1 MSKALDTT
9 SLSEAFIQF
18 QIQVKREEIQ
28 DFEEE
33 ISQLEDKKNKLIKLQ
48 EQLREEHKGYVRDLQ
63 KKMKEQERNLEQR
76 QREDEE
82 QVECTARENLELKH
96 KQQKE
101 LEELRCKLARL
112 QVQVKELQEEQHV
125 WLQYKND
132 GSIKDQQKIQKLE
145 KDIALTQRTFQEI
158 SEYFQ
163 RSLVAAINET
173 EQKVAQS
180 LKDGINLAF
189 ERAKENLDDMS
200 KLEIKEMHW
209 LKKQVPLYNEK
220 VAVLES
226 TVQKLEEEILDLVS
240 LSPGNEFLEQSASL
254 GSHDT
259 HNMDRNIMKIS
270 PEETSE
276 LVNRVRYP
284 LQPLTEV
291 KGAQQK
297 SNVTA
302 SGSTTTS
309 TPPNFS
315 EIFSDHT
322 DFTGPTHLGSLEQK
336 LLWVRGKAYP
346 LHPLPNDPADMGEE
360 MTFDLLQT
368 ESWPVTTNIIH
379 RKFKPSSSQSGE
391 ADESLND
398 TCEIQLLDKNF
409 ILDGE

>member
-1 MSKALDTT
+1 MSKTLDTT

-33 ISQLEDKKNKLIKLQ
+33 ICQLEDKKQKLIKLQ
-48 EQLREEHKGYVRDLQ
+48 EQLREEHRGHVRELQ

-96 KQQKE
+96 KQEKE

-112 QVQVKELQEEQHV
+112 QVQVKELQEEQQV
-125 WLQYKND
+125 WLQYKNE

-163 RSLVAAINET
+163 RSLVVAINET

-180 LKDGINLAF
+180 LKDGIQLAF
-189 ERAKENLDDMS
+189 ERAKENLDNTS

-226 TVQKLEEEILDLVS
+226 TVHKLEEEILDLVS
-240 LSPGNEFLEQSASL
+240 LSPGNEFLVQSASL

-259 HNMDRNIMKIS
+259 HNMDRNIMKIN

-276 LVNRVRYP
+276 LFDRARYP

-309 TPPNFS
+309 SPPDFS
-315 EIFSDHT
+315 EMFSGQA
-322 DFTGPTHLGSLEQK
+322 DFTGPMHLGSLEQK
-336 LLWVRGKAYP
+336 LLWVIGKAYP
-346 LHPLPNDPADMGEE
+346 LHPPPNDPADMGEE

-368 ESWPVTTNIIH
+368 ERWPVTTDIIH
-379 RKFKPSSSQSGE
+379 RTFKQSSSQSGE
-391 ADESLND
+391 ADDSVND
-398 TCEIQLLDKNF
+398 TCEIQQLDKNL
-409 ILDGE
+409 ITNGE

>member
-1 MSKALDTT
+1 MSKTLDTT
-9 SLSEAFIQF
+9 SLSETFIQF
-18 QIQVKREEIQ
+18 QLVR
-28 DFEEE
+28 F
-33 ISQLEDKKNKLIKLQ
+33 LIRSIHSSLLSGKCQ
-48 EQLREEHKGYVRDLQ
+48 HYEQLREEHRGHVRELQ

-82 QVECTARENLELKH
+82 QVEGTARENLELKH
-96 KQQKE
+96 KQEKE

-112 QVQVKELQEEQHV
+112 QVQVKELQEEQQV
-125 WLQYKND
+125 WLQYKNE

-180 LKDGINLAF
+180 LKDGIQLAF
-189 ERAKENLDDMS
+189 E
-200 KLEIKEMHW
+200 
-209 LKKQVPLYNEK
+209 VPLYNEK

-226 TVQKLEEEILDLVS
+226 TVHKLEEEILDLVS
-240 LSPGNEFLEQSASL
+240 LSPGNEFLAQSASL

-270 PEETSE
+270 PEETSD
-276 LVNRVRYP
+276 LLDRPRYP

-291 KGAQQK
+291 EGAQQK

-309 TPPNFS
+309 TPPDYSEMFS
-315 EIFSDHT
+315 GQT

-336 LLWVRGKAYP
+336 LLWVIGKAYP
-346 LHPLPNDPADMGEE
+346 LHPQPNDQADMGEE

-368 ESWPVTTNIIH
+368 ERWPVTTEIIH
-379 RKFKPSSSQSGE
+379 RKFKRSSSQSGE
-391 ADESLND
+391 ADESVND
-398 TCEIQLLDKNF
+398 TCEIQQLDKNL
-409 ILDGE
+409 ITNGE

>member
-1 MSKALDTT
+1 MSKTLDTT

-18 QIQVKREEIQ
+18 QLVRFLILFILTALPILERKRFKI
-28 DFEEE
+28 
-33 ISQLEDKKNKLIKLQ
+33 LRKKYQ
-48 EQLREEHKGYVRDLQ
+48 EQLREEHRGHVRELQ

-96 KQQKE
+96 KQEKE
-101 LEELRCKLARL
+101 LKELRCKLARL
-112 QVQVKELQEEQHV
+112 QVQVKELQEEQQV
-125 WLQYKND
+125 WLQYKNE

-180 LKDGINLAF
+180 LKDGIQLAF
-189 ERAKENLDDMS
+189 EVLQTPYCCLNCEYY
-200 KLEIKEMHW
+200 
-209 LKKQVPLYNEK
+209 VPLYNEK

-226 TVQKLEEEILDLVS
+226 TVHKLEEEILDLVY
-240 LSPGNEFLEQSASL
+240 LSPGNEFLVQSASL

-259 HNMDRNIMKIS
+259 HNMDRNIMKIN
-270 PEETSE
+270 PEDTSE
-276 LVNRVRYP
+276 LVDRARYP

-309 TPPNFS
+309 SPPDFS
-315 EIFSDHT
+315 EMFSGQA

-336 LLWVRGKAYP
+336 LLWVIGK
-346 LHPLPNDPADMGEE
+346 

-368 ESWPVTTNIIH
+368 ERWPVTTDIIH
-379 RKFKPSSSQSGE
+379 RTFKQSSSQSGE
-391 ADESLND
+391 ADDSVND
-398 TCEIQLLDKNF
+398 TCEIQQLDKNL
-409 ILDGE
+409 ITNGE

>member
-1 MSKALDTT
+1 MSKTLDTT

-33 ISQLEDKKNKLIKLQ
+33 ICQLEDKKQKLIKLVLSVNSMFVKMMTERLNSNTCLQQ
-48 EQLREEHKGYVRDLQ
+48 EQLREEHRGHVRELQ

-96 KQQKE
+96 KQEKE

-112 QVQVKELQEEQHV
+112 QVQVKELQEEQQV
-125 WLQYKND
+125 WLQYKNE

-163 RSLVAAINET
+163 KSLVVAINET

-180 LKDGINLAF
+180 LKDGIQLAF
-189 ERAKENLDDMS
+189 ERAKENLDNTS

-226 TVQKLEEEILDLVS
+226 TVHKLEEEILDLVS
-240 LSPGNEFLEQSASL
+240 LSPGNEFLVQSASL

-259 HNMDRNIMKIS
+259 HNMDRNIMKIN

-276 LVNRVRYP
+276 LVDRARYP
-284 LQPLTEV
+284 LHPLTEV

-309 TPPNFS
+309 SPPDFS
-315 EIFSDHT
+315 EMFSSQA
-322 DFTGPTHLGSLEQK
+322 DFTAKYPERISAKGSK
-336 LLWVRGKAYP
+336 
-346 LHPLPNDPADMGEE
+346 
-360 MTFDLLQT
+360 
-368 ESWPVTTNIIH
+368 S
-379 RKFKPSSSQSGE
+379 
-391 ADESLND
+391 
-398 TCEIQLLDKNF
+398 
-409 ILDGE
+409 

>member
-1 MSKALDTT
+1 MSKTLDTT

-33 ISQLEDKKNKLIKLQ
+33 ICQLEDKKQKLIKLQ
-48 EQLREEHKGYVRDLQ
+48 EQLREEHRGHVRELQ

-96 KQQKE
+96 KQEKE

-112 QVQVKELQEEQHV
+112 QVQVKELQEEQQV
-125 WLQYKND
+125 WLQYKNE

-180 LKDGINLAF
+180 LKDGIQLAF
-189 ERAKENLDDMS
+189 ERAKENLDNTS

-226 TVQKLEEEILDLVS
+226 TVHKLEEEILDLVS
-240 LSPGNEFLEQSASL
+240 LSPGNEFLVQSASL
-254 GSHDT
+254 GSHDA
-259 HNMDRNIMKIS
+259 HNMDRNIMKIN

-276 LVNRVRYP
+276 LVDRARYP

-309 TPPNFS
+309 SPPDFS
-315 EIFSDHT
+315 EMFSGQA
-322 DFTGPTHLGSLEQK
+322 DFTILSGKIPRKDLCQRQQILKRLSQWHISK
-336 LLWVRGKAYP
+336 IRG
-346 LHPLPNDPADMGEE
+346 
-360 MTFDLLQT
+360 
-368 ESWPVTTNIIH
+368 
-379 RKFKPSSSQSGE
+379 
-391 ADESLND
+391 
-398 TCEIQLLDKNF
+398 
-409 ILDGE
+409 

>member
-1 MSKALDTT
+1 MSKTLDTT
-9 SLSEAFIQF
+9 SLSETFIQF
-18 QIQVKREEIQ
+18 QLVR
-28 DFEEE
+28 F
-33 ISQLEDKKNKLIKLQ
+33 LILSIHSS
-48 EQLREEHKGYVRDLQ
+48 LLCLFLEEHRGHVRELQ

-82 QVECTARENLELKH
+82 QVEGTARENLELKH
-96 KQQKE
+96 KQEKE

-112 QVQVKELQEEQHV
+112 QVQVKELQEEQQV
-125 WLQYKND
+125 WLQYKNE

-145 KDIALTQRTFQEI
+145 KDITLTQRTFQEI

-180 LKDGINLAF
+180 LKDGIQLAF
-189 ERAKENLDDMS
+189 EVTMNTLLLSEF

-226 TVQKLEEEILDLVS
+226 TVHKLEEEILDLVS
-240 LSPGNEFLEQSASL
+240 LSPGNEFLAQPASL

-259 HNMDRNIMKIS
+259 HNMNRNIMKIS
-270 PEETSE
+270 PEERSD
-276 LVNRVRYP
+276 LLDRPRYP

-291 KGAQQK
+291 EGAQQK
-297 SNVTA
+297 SNVTV

-309 TPPNFS
+309 TPPDYSEMFS
-315 EIFSDHT
+315 GQT

-336 LLWVRGKAYP
+336 LLWVIGK
-346 LHPLPNDPADMGEE
+346 

-368 ESWPVTTNIIH
+368 ERWPVTTEIIH
-379 RKFKPSSSQSGE
+379 RKFKQSSSQSGE
-391 ADESLND
+391 ADESIKD
-398 TCEIQLLDKNF
+398 TCEIQQLDKN
-409 ILDGE
+409 

>member
-1 MSKALDTT
+1 MSKTLDTT

-18 QIQVKREEIQ
+18 QLVRLISLFLIEFRLKGKRFKI
-28 DFEEE
+28 
-33 ISQLEDKKNKLIKLQ
+33 LRKKYQ
-48 EQLREEHKGYVRDLQ
+48 EQLREEHRGHVRELQ

-96 KQQKE
+96 KQEKE
-101 LEELRCKLARL
+101 LKELRCKLARL
-112 QVQVKELQEEQHV
+112 QVQVKELQEEQQV
-125 WLQYKND
+125 WLQYKNE

-180 LKDGINLAF
+180 LKDGIQLAF
-189 ERAKENLDDMS
+189 E
-200 KLEIKEMHW
+200 
-209 LKKQVPLYNEK
+209 VPLYNEK

-226 TVQKLEEEILDLVS
+226 TVHKLEEEILDLVY
-240 LSPGNEFLEQSASL
+240 LSPGNEFLVQSASL

-259 HNMDRNIMKIS
+259 HNMDRNIMKIN
-270 PEETSE
+270 PEDTSE
-276 LVNRVRYP
+276 LVDRARYP

-309 TPPNFS
+309 SPPDFS
-315 EIFSDHT
+315 EMFSGQA

-336 LLWVRGKAYP
+336 LLWVIGKAYP
-346 LHPLPNDPADMGEE
+346 LHPPPNDPADMGEE

-368 ESWPVTTNIIH
+368 ERWPVTTDIIH
-379 RKFKPSSSQSGE
+379 RTFKQSSSQSGE
-391 ADESLND
+391 ADDSVND
-398 TCEIQLLDKNF
+398 TCEIQQLDKNL
-409 ILDGE
+409 ITNGE